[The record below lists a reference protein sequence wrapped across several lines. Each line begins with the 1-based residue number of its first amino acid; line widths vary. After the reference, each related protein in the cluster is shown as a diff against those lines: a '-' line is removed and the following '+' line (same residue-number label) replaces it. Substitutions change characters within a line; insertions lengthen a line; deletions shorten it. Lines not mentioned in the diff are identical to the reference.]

1 MHPYVYSITIYNS
14 QLFGVGKE
22 LDMTEQL
29 SLSLP
34 NTLSEKPQNGNT
46 TIIMINKINKN
57 KNTEW

>member
-1 MHPYVYSITIYNS
+1 MHPYVHSITIYNS

-22 LDMTEQL
+22 LDMTEQP

-34 NTLSEKPQNGNT
+34 STLSEKPQNGNT